1 MKVICAIASV
11 FSTVLLF
18 SSIALKTSLDSHAKP
33 AHDVAVTNL
42 SVPLSCVAGDTVPVT
57 VSVSNQ
63 GTHRESFRVMLTDQT
78 GSKEIASKEVTL
90 TKGWKDGSEDVA
102 NLIFD
107 AETNETNEL
116 SNSMDSS
123 GDVNGDGCDDL
134 LVNAAYWHGG
144 QGRVYLYFGGRDMDN
159 IADKVFSGEAV
170 GDYFGD
176 VAGTLGDIDGDGFYD
191 VIVGARGYNSSGDG
205 WGDGRVYIYYGAP
218 NMDNIADVILEGEAG
233 QRGCFGSDVK
243 AGDVDNDG
251 YDDLLV
257 GACVMNSWRG
267 KSYLFWG
274 GKPFDRTADV
284 VFEGENEN
292 DWFGRQARVGG
303 DVNGDGYNDI
313 IIGAKHW
320 DISGGDDKFGRAY
333 LYYGNTQEKMNGT
346 VDKVFSGETEKDQFS
361 TALDLFD
368 IDNDDFAEV
377 IIGARFAADYHG
389 RVYIYWGAK
398 DFDGSS
404 PDLIL
409 EVEAGG
415 NMGCGDIACGYFNHD
430 GFGDIVTG
438 AYNYPNDMKKRG
450 RAYVFNGNTRASM
463 DQLADHLF
471 EGEFGQA
478 GRFGS
483 ATVSSDLNDDNY
495 DDIVI
500 GAWGYNNRQG
510 RAYLYYGPFSDT
522 TDITF
527 NWNTTNAS
535 PGNHILRASIAPVAG
550 EEDVADNVLTAT
562 VNIKTP

>member
-243 AGDVDNDG
+243 AGDVDKDG
-251 YDDLLV
+251 CDDLLV

-274 GKPFDRTADV
+274 GKPFDRTL
-284 VFEGENEN
+284 
-292 DWFGRQARVGG
+292 
-303 DVNGDGYNDI
+303 
-313 IIGAKHW
+313 K
-320 DISGGDDKFGRAY
+320 
-333 LYYGNTQEKMNGT
+333 
-346 VDKVFSGETEKDQFS
+346 
-361 TALDLFD
+361 
-368 IDNDDFAEV
+368 
-377 IIGARFAADYHG
+377 
-389 RVYIYWGAK
+389 
-398 DFDGSS
+398 
-404 PDLIL
+404 
-409 EVEAGG
+409 
-415 NMGCGDIACGYFNHD
+415 
-430 GFGDIVTG
+430 
-438 AYNYPNDMKKRG
+438 
-450 RAYVFNGNTRASM
+450 
-463 DQLADHLF
+463 
-471 EGEFGQA
+471 
-478 GRFGS
+478 
-483 ATVSSDLNDDNY
+483 
-495 DDIVI
+495 
-500 GAWGYNNRQG
+500 
-510 RAYLYYGPFSDT
+510 
-522 TDITF
+522 
-527 NWNTTNAS
+527 
-535 PGNHILRASIAPVAG
+535 
-550 EEDVADNVLTAT
+550 
-562 VNIKTP
+562 VNIRMIGLGVKHALAEM

>member
-1 MKVICAIASV
+1 M
-11 FSTVLLF
+11 
-18 SSIALKTSLDSHAKP
+18 
-33 AHDVAVTNL
+33 
-42 SVPLSCVAGDTVPVT
+42 
-57 VSVSNQ
+57 
-63 GTHRESFRVMLTDQT
+63 
-78 GSKEIASKEVTL
+78 
-90 TKGWKDGSEDVA
+90 
-102 NLIFD
+102 
-107 AETNETNEL
+107 
-116 SNSMDSS
+116 
-123 GDVNGDGCDDL
+123 
-134 LVNAAYWHGG
+134 
-144 QGRVYLYFGGRDMDN
+144 
-159 IADKVFSGEAV
+159 
-170 GDYFGD
+170 
-176 VAGTLGDIDGDGFYD
+176 
-191 VIVGARGYNSSGDG
+191 
-205 WGDGRVYIYYGAP
+205 
-218 NMDNIADVILEGEAG
+218 
-233 QRGCFGSDVK
+233 
-243 AGDVDNDG
+243 
-251 YDDLLV
+251 
-257 GACVMNSWRG
+257 
-267 KSYLFWG
+267 
-274 GKPFDRTADV
+274 
-284 VFEGENEN
+284 
-292 DWFGRQARVGG
+292 
-303 DVNGDGYNDI
+303 
-313 IIGAKHW
+313 
-320 DISGGDDKFGRAY
+320 
-333 LYYGNTQEKMNGT
+333 
-346 VDKVFSGETEKDQFS
+346 DKVFSGETEKDQFS